1 MTTALTPYTV
11 PPQAKVAMLD
21 NLSEIEVAYNLLKSE
36 GDEDKDADPIDKHY
50 RKLNTKIDVVDKKSE
65 EFSMIKKYV
74 SNTHASTHGHYK
86 LVVEEVSFCLSVA
99 VCLSDKE
106 ADMYIFFFKSQISF
120 DIEVLKFVIINLI
133 NVIHDTCCSQRRLL
147 YIYLYFVSTPEIL

>member
-1 MTTALTPYTV
+1 
-11 PPQAKVAMLD
+11 MLD

-86 LVVEEVSFCLSVA
+86 LVVEEVSLYVCCCLP
-99 VCLSDKE
+99 L
-106 ADMYIFFFKSQISF
+106 
-120 DIEVLKFVIINLI
+120 
-133 NVIHDTCCSQRRLL
+133 R
-147 YIYLYFVSTPEIL
+147 

>member
-1 MTTALTPYTV
+1 MTTALTPLHHS

-86 LVVEEVSFCLSVA
+86 LVVEEVSLYVCCCLP
-99 VCLSDKE
+99 L
-106 ADMYIFFFKSQISF
+106 
-120 DIEVLKFVIINLI
+120 
-133 NVIHDTCCSQRRLL
+133 R
-147 YIYLYFVSTPEIL
+147 